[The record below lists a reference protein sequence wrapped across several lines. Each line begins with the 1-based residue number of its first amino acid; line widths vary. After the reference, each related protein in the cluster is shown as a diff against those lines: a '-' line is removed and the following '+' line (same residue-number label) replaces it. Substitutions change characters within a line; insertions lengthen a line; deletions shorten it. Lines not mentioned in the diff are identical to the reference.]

1 MFTNYTEKLRLFNI
15 IYGSLFPASV
25 NINILH
31 KNSPFLKKITAAD
44 LWRGNENYMYPVY
57 FETTQNST

>member
-15 IYGSLFPASV
+15 IYGGLFPASV

-31 KNSPFLKKITAAD
+31 KNSPLSEKITAAD
-44 LWRGNENYMYPVY
+44 LWRGNKNYMYQVY
-57 FETTQNST
+57 FETSQNST

>member
-31 KNSPFLKKITAAD
+31 KTAPFLKRNNGRRLMA
-44 LWRGNENYMYPVY
+44 R
-57 FETTQNST
+57 Q

>member
-44 LWRGNENYMYPVY
+44 LWRGNENCMYPVY

>member
-31 KNSPFLKKITAAD
+31 KNSPPSERNNGRRLMA
-44 LWRGNENYMYPVY
+44 R
-57 FETTQNST
+57 Q

>member
-31 KNSPFLKKITAAD
+31 KIAPFLKK
-44 LWRGNENYMYPVY
+44 
-57 FETTQNST
+57 

>member
-15 IYGSLFPASV
+15 IYGSLFPVSV

-31 KNSPFLKKITAAD
+31 KTAPF
-44 LWRGNENYMYPVY
+44 
-57 FETTQNST
+57 